1 MLNLALALL
10 LTQTPAVRRSTP
22 AADDPGMVVRQVGTV
37 NVNCTSGCSGGGGG
51 LSFDGGNI
59 GYMRMPDGGPLEV
72 YTTNAGSSGWVP
84 DGGYVGNVSVV
95 GVDGGGVALDSM
107 QMTDWVPNPA
117 SRESGNPGQL
127 RFDVNNNLHTRA
139 QILTDEGSFSYGFP
153 GTSLATVLTGTVSVT
168 NGDPMV
174 TGAGTSFT
182 TELST
187 ALYFAVAAHGETALR
202 RISRVI
208 SDTELELEEGY
219 PGATVGGAA
228 AISTVFRSTTP
239 AGASV
244 TVSGGEAAGT
254 NATTAGAL
262 DAFWRD
268 VDYATL
274 QATVRLRTSARNST
288 QTTLLGYVDTISITP
303 AQQAAFVFTGTDA
316 SLVTCRTSNIGGDE
330 VDTVV
335 TIPGGSSTA
344 SDHSYEILLATD
356 RVSFSIDGVLMATHQ
371 YHLPDPYQT
380 MKLALIGYNDALTVA
395 PATTTVSWV
404 QLMSIDRVDV
414 VVSNPIGARLQAQVE
429 GANRTG
435 APVTTNPLIVGGS
448 DGSAARVM
456 KVTTAGEVNIA
467 GSETNNATVAAS
479 TFVPTVPAVA
489 TAATPAYNEGRMVA
503 LSTDLDGV
511 LRVGASA
518 LPLPTGASTSALQ
531 TTGNTSLSNIDTDLD
546 VALSTRVA
554 ESTFTGRFPAAA
566 ALADATANPTLTSTA
581 SYLMGYNGTTWDRLR
596 KSASG
601 LLVDV
606 QSIAAGT
613 NYIGKTRVTDGTL
626 DVSLLNSAPGS
637 DTGQVA
643 VPVRIISSL
652 AGGAGGTSS
661 SYGSAFP
668 ASGTAAGF
676 SDGTNMQ
683 AARVFDLDSG
693 GGTQYGLGVNL
704 RIAGSGGSTEAAAG
718 AGVTSASTL
727 RVVLPTDQTSI
738 PVTDNGG
745 SLTVDGT
752 VSANLNA
759 GTNYVGKV
767 RQTDGTLDLSLLN
780 AAPGSDTGQVSIP
793 VRVISSLAGGA
804 GGTSSSYGAAFPASG
819 TAAGFSDGTNMSSAR
834 TFDADTGGGTQNV
847 LGVNLRVG
855 ASGGS
860 AEVAAG
866 AGTTSA
872 STLRV
877 VLPTDQ
883 TVIPVSDNG
892 SSLTVDG
899 TVALSGTSAVNVSQV
914 GGNAVNVGSG
924 AAGTGTQRVILA
936 TDQPVIPVGDNGGSL
951 TVDGTVTVSGTVDT
965 ELPAATTLTD
975 ATANPSTTSVGALGL
990 LFNGTTWD
998 RMRGD
1003 TTNGLLVNVSD
1014 SFLLDAT
1021 FTGRFAAGAALSDNF
1036 ANPTTTSTGAMQMVW
1051 DGATWDRAPGNST
1064 DGQLVNLGAN
1074 NDVTVTGTV
1083 TANAGT
1089 GNFSTNLAQYGG
1101 VAVSAANALHVQP
1114 GTGASFTVAQGTA
1127 SNLRAQT
1134 ASEGATGSAVP
1145 TSASLMGASD
1155 GTNLRAPKVFDLD
1168 ASATTPD
1175 WVLGTQLRVGAW
1187 GASQPVS
1194 YAQSAGGN
1202 IDIAVYS
1209 DPKLSA
1215 TPTTTAVTCAT
1226 TATAAPSSMLSSRTT
1241 VTFVNNSAVTIYI
1254 GGSAVTTAN
1263 GIPLLPGASF
1273 TDDVSAAPYYCRVA
1287 SGTADLRVLEN

>member
-10 LTQTPAVRRSTP
+10 LTQTQPAVRRSTP
-22 AADDPGMVVRQVGTV
+22 ASDDPGMVVRSVGTSSV
-37 NVNCTSGCSGGGGG
+37 TCTNCQMAFTPDGGVIGAVTQGRGLDGGTG
-51 LSFDGGNI
+51 WGVYIEGGTLSVSSSTSFDGGSI

-72 YTTNAGSSGWVP
+72 YTTNAGSSGGGWVP
-84 DGGYVGNVSVV
+84 DGGFIGLVGLA
-95 GVDGGGVALDSM
+95 DGGGVFITNASVAVTGPL
-107 QMTDWVPNPA
+107 TDA
-117 SRESGNPGQL
+117 QL
-127 RFDVNNNLHTRA
+127 RATAVPVSAASLPLPSGAATESTLSTRVA
-139 QILTDEGSFSYGFP
+139 DSTITARLNTLGQKTSANSTPVVLSSDQSAVPINDNGGSI
-153 GTSLATVLTGTVSVT
+153 TVDGTV
-168 NGDPMV
+168 
-174 TGAGTSFT
+174 A
-182 TELST
+182 
-187 ALYFAVAAHGETALR
+187 
-202 RISRVI
+202 
-208 SDTELELEEGY
+208 
-219 PGATVGGAA
+219 
-228 AISTVFRSTTP
+228 
-239 AGASV
+239 
-244 TVSGGEAAGT
+244 VSGT
-254 NATTAGAL
+254 
-262 DAFWRD
+262 
-268 VDYATL
+268 
-274 QATVRLRTSARNST
+274 
-288 QTTLLGYVDTISITP
+288 
-303 AQQAAFVFTGTDA
+303 
-316 SLVTCRTSNIGGDE
+316 
-330 VDTVV
+330 
-335 TIPGGSSTA
+335 
-344 SDHSYEILLATD
+344 
-356 RVSFSIDGVLMATHQ
+356 
-371 YHLPDPYQT
+371 
-380 MKLALIGYNDALTVA
+380 
-395 PATTTVSWV
+395 
-404 QLMSIDRVDV
+404 
-414 VVSNPIGARLQAQVE
+414 
-429 GANRTG
+429 
-435 APVTTNPLIVGGS
+435 
-448 DGSAARVM
+448 
-456 KVTTAGEVNIA
+456 VTTAGTTTAAQGTPAAAANRWPVQLTDGTDLA
-467 GSETNNATVAAS
+467 LVSTGGALLTDSSATTQPVSAAS
-479 TFVPTVPAVA
+479 
-489 TAATPAYNEGRMVA
+489 
-503 LSTDLDGV
+503 
-511 LRVGASA
+511 

-531 TTGNTSLSNIDTDLD
+531 TTGNTSLSSIDGKTP
-546 VALSTRVA
+546 ALVSGRVPVDGSGVTQPVSGSVTVTQA
-554 ESTFTGRFPAAA
+554 TGTNLHVVVDSAPTTTVTGTV
-566 ALADATANPTLTSTA
+566 TAN
-581 SYLMGYNGTTWDRLR
+581 
-596 KSASG
+596 
-601 LLVDV
+601 
-606 QSIAAGT
+606 AGT
-613 NYIGKTRVTDGTL
+613 G
-626 DVSLLNSAPGS
+626 PW
-637 DTGQVA
+637 
-643 VPVRIISSL
+643 
-652 AGGAGGTSS
+652 
-661 SYGSAFP
+661 
-668 ASGTAAGF
+668 
-676 SDGTNMQ
+676 
-683 AARVFDLDSG
+683 
-693 GGTQYGLGVNL
+693 
-704 RIAGSGGSTEAAAG
+704 
-718 AGVTSASTL
+718 
-727 RVVLPTDQTSI
+727 

-780 AAPGSDTGQVSIP
+780 SAPGSDTGQVSIP

-860 AEVAAG
+860 AEAAAG

-965 ELPAATTLTD
+965 ELPTASSLAD

-1083 TANAGT
+1083 TANAGS
-1089 GNFSTNLAQYGG
+1089 G
-1101 VAVSAANALHVQP
+1101 
-1114 GTGASFTVAQGTA
+1114 SFTVAQGTA

-1194 YAQSAGGN
+1194 YAQSSWGN

-1226 TATAAPSSMLSSRTT
+1226 TATAAPASALSSRTT

-1254 GGSAVTTAN
+1254 GGSGVTTAN

-1273 TDDVSAAPYYCRVA
+1273 MDDVSAAPYYCRVA
-1287 SGTADLRVLEN
+1287 SGTANLRVLEN

>member
-37 NVNCTSGCSGGGGG
+37 NVNCTSGCSSGN
-51 LSFDGGNI
+51 LPLDGGNL

-72 YTTNAGSSGWVP
+72 YTTNAGSSGGGWVP
-84 DGGYVGNVSVV
+84 DGGFIGLVGLA
-95 GVDGGGVALDSM
+95 DGGGVFITNASVAVTGPL
-107 QMTDWVPNPA
+107 TDA
-117 SRESGNPGQL
+117 QL
-127 RFDVNNNLHTRA
+127 RAAAVPVSAASLPLPTGAATESTLSTRVA
-139 QILTDEGSFSYGFP
+139 DSTITARLNTLGQKTSANSTPVVLSSDQSAVPINDNGGSI
-153 GTSLATVLTGTVSVT
+153 TVDGTV
-168 NGDPMV
+168 
-174 TGAGTSFT
+174 A
-182 TELST
+182 
-187 ALYFAVAAHGETALR
+187 
-202 RISRVI
+202 
-208 SDTELELEEGY
+208 
-219 PGATVGGAA
+219 
-228 AISTVFRSTTP
+228 
-239 AGASV
+239 
-244 TVSGGEAAGT
+244 VSGT
-254 NATTAGAL
+254 
-262 DAFWRD
+262 
-268 VDYATL
+268 
-274 QATVRLRTSARNST
+274 
-288 QTTLLGYVDTISITP
+288 
-303 AQQAAFVFTGTDA
+303 
-316 SLVTCRTSNIGGDE
+316 
-330 VDTVV
+330 
-335 TIPGGSSTA
+335 
-344 SDHSYEILLATD
+344 
-356 RVSFSIDGVLMATHQ
+356 
-371 YHLPDPYQT
+371 
-380 MKLALIGYNDALTVA
+380 
-395 PATTTVSWV
+395 
-404 QLMSIDRVDV
+404 
-414 VVSNPIGARLQAQVE
+414 
-429 GANRTG
+429 
-435 APVTTNPLIVGGS
+435 
-448 DGSAARVM
+448 
-456 KVTTAGEVNIA
+456 VTTAGTTTA
-467 GSETNNATVAAS
+467 AQGTPAATANRWPVQLTDGTDLALVSTGGALLTDSSATTQPVSAAS
-479 TFVPTVPAVA
+479 
-489 TAATPAYNEGRMVA
+489 
-503 LSTDLDGV
+503 
-511 LRVGASA
+511 

-683 AARVFDLDSG
+683 GARVFDLDSG

-704 RIAGSGGSTEAAAG
+704 RIAASGGSTEAAAG
-718 AGVTSASTL
+718 AGVTSTSTL

-860 AEVAAG
+860 AEAAAG

-892 SSLTVDG
+892 GSLTVDG
-899 TVALSGTSAVNVSQV
+899 TVAATQSGTWNITNVSGTVSLPTGAATAANQTT
-914 GGNAVNVGSG
+914 VGSQTTKLNDG
-924 AAGTGTQRVILA
+924 TDTALISAAGALLVDGSA
-936 TDQPVIPVGDNGGSL
+936 TTQPVSGTVGVS
-951 TVDGTVTVSGTVDT
+951 GTVTVSGTVDT
-965 ELPAATTLTD
+965 ELPAAAALAD
-975 ATANPSTTSVGALGL
+975 ATANPTITSAGSLNL

-1036 ANPTTTSTGAMQMVW
+1036 ANPTTTQTGAMNMLW
-1051 DGATWDRAPGNST
+1051 DGATWDRAPGTST
-1064 DGQLVNLGAN
+1064 DGMLVNLGAN

-1089 GNFSTNLAQYGG
+1089 GNFATNLAQYGG

-1114 GTGASFTVAQGTA
+1114 GTGASFTVAQSTA

-1134 ASEGATGSAVP
+1134 ASEGTVGSAVP
-1145 TSASLMGASD
+1145 SSAALLGASD

-1194 YAQSAGGN
+1194 YAQSSWGN

-1226 TATAAPSSMLSSRTT
+1226 TATAAPASMLSSRTT

-1254 GGSAVTTAN
+1254 GGSAVTTSS

-1273 TDDVSAAPYYCRVA
+1273 TDDVAASPYYCRVA